1 MQGQISRVSDCHNI
15 KYSMLVLRYVKINR
29 GSEKFGFSLSGNSP
43 VFVRSV
49 DTLSSAAKAGLVPG
63 DFLLEIDGVDAK

>member
-1 MQGQISRVSDCHNI
+1 MILNI
-15 KYSMLVLRYVKINR
+15 NARPRYVKIDR

-49 DTLSSAAKAGLVPG
+49 DTASSAAKAGIVPG
-63 DFLLEIDGVDAK
+63 DFLLEIDEVDVRYSYIGQV

>member
-1 MQGQISRVSDCHNI
+1 MAHTR
-15 KYSMLVLRYVKINR
+15 LVRIDR

-49 DTLSSAAKAGLVPG
+49 DTASPAAIAGLLPG
-63 DFLLEIDGVDAK
+63 DFLLEINEMDVRYIIL